1 MSTVPHSPLSSDA
14 PATTVS
20 TGVWQLDPAR
30 SSVEFQVPHF
40 WGLMT
45 VKGHFNRYEGA
56 LDLQSE
62 PAIELTIDA
71 DSLDTGNRKRD
82 QHLRSADFFGV
93 EHNPK
98 VRFVSD
104 TATLDGEWLR
114 VRGQLHAAGKSIPL
128 ELSATLRAV
137 DGGLEIEAVTDAA
150 HRELGMT
157 WSPLQMARPTSKLI
171 VRGFLVRAER

>member
-1 MSTVPHSPLSSDA
+1 MSTVPHSPDL
-14 PATTVS
+14 PATAVS
-20 TGVWQLDPAR
+20 TGVWQLDPAQ
-30 SSVEFQVPHF
+30 STIEFQVPHF

-45 VKGHFNRYEGA
+45 VKGHFDRYEGA
-56 LDLQSE
+56 LDLQSG

-71 DSLDTGNRKRD
+71 SSLDTGNRKRD

-93 EHNPK
+93 EEHPQ

-104 TATLDGEWLR
+104 TATVDGDRLR
-114 VRGQLHAAGKSIPL
+114 IRGQLHAAGKSIPL

-137 DGGLEIEAVTDAA
+137 DDGLEVEAISDAA

-157 WSPLQMARPTSKLI
+157 WSPLQMTRPTSKLI
-171 VRGFLVRAER
+171 VKGLLVRDKS